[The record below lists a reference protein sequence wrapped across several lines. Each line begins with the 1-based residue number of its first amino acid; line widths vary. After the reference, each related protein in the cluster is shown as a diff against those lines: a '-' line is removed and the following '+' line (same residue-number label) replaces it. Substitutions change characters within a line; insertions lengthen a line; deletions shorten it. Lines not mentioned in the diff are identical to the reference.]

1 MITIYKGFQIKP
13 HPQNPMSLVVAVDG
27 KGGKIP
33 AVLEGL
39 FTSHAYAKRVIDAY
53 LETRPIKE
61 KVNGTRSGEEIS
73 TS

>member
-13 HPQNPMSLVVAVDG
+13 HPHNPMSLVVAVDG

-39 FTSHAYAKRVIDAY
+39 FTSHAYAKRVIDTY
-53 LETRPIKE
+53 VESRPNKE
-61 KVNGTRSGEEIS
+61 KVNGSKSNEEIS